1 MFSCSFSFLQ
11 IFISDNPT
19 ADGDLTEEERLRVSI
34 ILVTDVLTNILFN
47 LGYMYNDVFSFVE
60 LEETAQDFW
69 KKIGYYCG
77 DFFIRFF
84 WRNDFTTT
92 FEY

>member
-1 MFSCSFSFLQ
+1 
-11 IFISDNPT
+11 
-19 ADGDLTEEERLRVSI
+19 
-34 ILVTDVLTNILFN
+34 VTDVLTNILFN
-47 LGYMYNDVFSFVE
+47 LGYMYGDVVNFIT
-60 LEETAQDFW
+60 LEDTSPDFW
-69 KKIGYYCG
+69 TLIGYYSG

>member
-1 MFSCSFSFLQ
+1 M
-11 IFISDNPT
+11 
-19 ADGDLTEEERLRVSI
+19 DGDLIDQT
-34 ILVTDVLTNILFN
+34 T
-47 LGYMYNDVFSFVE
+47 YW
-60 LEETAQDFW
+60 Q
-69 KKIGYYCG
+69 KIGYYSG

>member
-1 MFSCSFSFLQ
+1 M
-11 IFISDNPT
+11 
-19 ADGDLTEEERLRVSI
+19 
-34 ILVTDVLTNILFN
+34 
-47 LGYMYNDVFSFVE
+47 GYMYGDVVNFVT
-60 LEETAQDFW
+60 LEETSQDFW
-69 KKIGYYCG
+69 TLIGYYSG

>member
-1 MFSCSFSFLQ
+1 M
-11 IFISDNPT
+11 
-19 ADGDLTEEERLRVSI
+19 
-34 ILVTDVLTNILFN
+34 TDILTNILFN
-47 LGYMYNDVFSFVE
+47 LGYMYGDVVNFIT
-60 LEETAQDFW
+60 LEETSQDFW
-69 KKIGYYCG
+69 TLIGYYCG